1 MVTIG
6 HNSTPGASTDE
17 LKSYVDRIE
26 RLAEEKAGIAEDIR
40 SVYGEAK
47 DKGVDVK
54 ALRAVIKR
62 RAQDAEKLAAHEAAI
77 DAIMHKLGLI

>member
-26 RLAEEKAGIAEDIR
+26 RLAEEKASIAEDIR

-54 ALRAVIKR
+54 ALRAAIKR
-62 RAQDAEKLAAHEAAI
+62 KAEDAEKLAAHEAAR
-77 DAIMHKLGLI
+77 DAIMLKLGLI

>member
-6 HNSTPGASTDE
+6 HNSTPSVSTDE

-26 RLAEEKAGIAEDIR
+26 RLSEEKANIAEDIR
-40 SVYGEAK
+40 SVYAEAK
-47 DKGVDVK
+47 AKDVDVK

-62 RAQDAEKLAAHEAAI
+62 RAQDAEKLAAHEAAR